1 MRKDLRI
8 KICSFF
14 TAAVV
19 SLSTFFS
26 SAFNFVVFA
35 SVAGVIEAI
44 GAIANIYDFLQVVG
58 DLVDKGYISLHAPA
72 EECYAFWSEVI
83 VYSGMDMS
91 AFEEYYTFV
100 ATNGAD
106 STLYDKYPG
115 LGTAYG
121 IYQTGV
127 SGGFN
132 PARLCDMMFNDDGT
146 CKYSAPEDA
155 GVSHT
160 VDESGKVTYKVDAKW
175 LKLHAEDYNNR
186 YRPMPNEEQ
195 YIISWQNSNSKKT
208 GTDSKYFAENAPVY
222 TYTSGTWGDR
232 RWNEA
237 YILPF
242 FYNDNDS
249 RGCFYGKYFF
259 HFYSS
264 KEDDST
270 VMIHSDV
277 YSFVDNSKLD
287 TSSSS
292 VVWDITNYPYLGY
305 QLDGSFLALYAYK
318 SSSGL
323 FLGTVGTRECTRL
336 SYFNSGMI
344 YSLDSSSIELS
355 SLLNYVSPNFT
366 PATNSY
372 DDWGYIVSNKPF
384 ENMLNQTSIDFDRI
398 PDNYYITIG
407 GDTIYNYP
415 ISDPSGNTT
424 TINNYITNNYTI
436 TNDDKDPSGGDTT
449 NNVWNIDFPDFI
461 ANITTSIETAITNVF
476 VADIDVIN
484 NYNQE
489 MQDALNKKLP
499 FLNDFGDIYKSLF
512 VDIVDNNF
520 VYAGDIKPTY
530 HASSGG
536 GTAEAGG
543 TGESSGTI
551 REEGALIYPRW
562 RFDIN
567 FFGKDVTLTILD
579 FSMYAEPLYYVRIV
593 VCAFIYILYFVNLMR
608 YLPTLIGNVMDMTSS
623 VSAVSKL
630 SRKDGDEK

>member
-8 KICSFF
+8 KICSFLM
-14 TAAVV
+14 AAV
-19 SLSTFFS
+19 LSFFGTFGTFAYIAYADS
-26 SAFNFVVFA
+26 PKSWADVGEDVIKLRDAYFEYFRDVAEGDYIAAFVTSATDIPI
-35 SVAGVIEAI
+35 SW
-44 GAIANIYDFLQVVG
+44 LKT
-58 DLVDKGYISLHAPA
+58 LVDGKLAISPA
-72 EECYAFWSEVI
+72 DDI
-83 VYSGMDMS
+83 
-91 AFEEYYTFV
+91 YY
-100 ATNGAD
+100 
-106 STLYDKYPG
+106 
-115 LGTAYG
+115 
-121 IYQTGV
+121 
-127 SGGFN
+127 
-132 PARLCDMMFNDDGT
+132 
-146 CKYSAPEDA
+146 
-155 GVSHT
+155 
-160 VDESGKVTYKVDAKW
+160 W
-175 LKLHAEDYNNR
+175 LKDGILQYIDNRSPKLRKQAVNNTVSICLNCKKPLALCTCESASGVASDIYPVISGEWLKKHAQDYNNR
-186 YRPMPNEEQ
+186 YKPMPNEEQ
-195 YIISWQNSNSKKT
+195 FIVSWQNSSSNKY
-208 GTDSKYFAENAPVY
+208 GTDSKFFAENVPVY
-222 TYTSGTWGDR
+222 EYTSGTWGGK
-232 RWNEA
+232 RWNEV

-242 FYNDNDS
+242 FYNDDDS
-249 RGCFYGKYFF
+249 RGYFYGQNFL

-264 KEDDST
+264 KEDDNT

-277 YSFVDNSKLD
+277 YSFFDNSKLD

-323 FLGTVGTRECTRL
+323 FLGTYGTRECTRL
-336 SYFNSGMI
+336 SYFNSEMI
-344 YSLDSSSIELS
+344 YSLDTSSVTLS
-355 SLLNYVSPNFT
+355 SLISYASPNFT
-366 PATNSY
+366 PVTNTA

-384 ENMLNQTSIDFDRI
+384 ENMLNQTSIDFDKI
-398 PDNYYITIG
+398 PDNYYITIA
-407 GDTIYNYP
+407 GDNIYNYP
-415 ISDPSGNTT
+415 ITNPDTGDST
-424 TINNYITNNYTI
+424 TITNYITNNYVI
-436 TNDDKDPSGGDTT
+436 NKEPSGGDTT
-449 NNVWNIDFPDFI
+449 NNFWNIDFPDFI
-461 ANITTSIETAITNVF
+461 TNITTSIETAITNVF

-530 HASSGG
+530 NASSGG